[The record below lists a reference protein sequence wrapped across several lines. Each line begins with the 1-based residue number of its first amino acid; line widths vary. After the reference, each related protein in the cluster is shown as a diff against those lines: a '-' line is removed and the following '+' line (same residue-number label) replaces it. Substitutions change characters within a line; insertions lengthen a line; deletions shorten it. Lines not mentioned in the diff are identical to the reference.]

1 MSDSKTLDH
10 QALANV
16 VPSTLTTPKRTIHI
30 DIPSISPVSRVRTSD
45 SATTVTVA
53 RHQPLAGESRAYS
66 DYPPYLSNPTTAV
79 NSRAPSPTK
88 EIDAEYEY
96 GLSRLQ
102 DRLKWRLASGFFAIF
117 LGGWADGG
125 KLISASSLTKF
136 LANETISVTGT
147 VIPCM
152 WRIANVLYNIG
163 VDLSSQI
170 YRKTFI

>member
-1 MSDSKTLDH
+1 MSDSKT
-10 QALANV
+10 
-16 VPSTLTTPKRTIHI
+16 TIRL
-30 DIPSISPVSRVRTSD
+30 DIPSISPVSQVRTSD
-45 SATTVTVA
+45 SATIVAVA
-53 RHQPLAGESRAYS
+53 RHQSLAGESRAYS
-66 DYPPYLSNPTTAV
+66 DHSPYPSNPTTAV
-79 NSRAPSPTK
+79 NSRAHSPTE

-96 GLSRLQ
+96 GPRLQ

-136 LANETISVTGT
+136 IANETISVTGT

-152 WRIANVLYNIG
+152 CRIANVLYDIG

-170 YRKTFI
+170 CRKTFI